1 MHEIYDSDRAAAP
14 DNDFEP
20 GHLRHL
26 VPGNRGRLLDPR
38 RTPVTVVGVD
48 LPHGM
53 FDVEVGAFEDAGAR
67 WRVALEEV
75 ARFQFGVGQELVSD
89 ALWARYEQAVER
101 FDKRLRIE
109 ADGEAAALTGERLEQ
124 ERIICARQLDRLGVP
139 ARLDPAP
146 FVRRRQGD
154 ASVAGAVRTLLE
166 ERDLVSLD
174 ERFVAQ
180 YVSNP
185 WSGEVVKGHAI
196 VAAELGLV
204 SYHGK
209 VVRDPSLFE
218 GDWAKDRR
226 AEHLLVRL
234 AVTAEVW
241 RRAGAPEVVLYR
253 AVSSETALRPSP
265 GASFVSATFSSDV
278 AASHFAGGPAT
289 RSAAMYRHRV
299 PIERLLMTF
308 WETAAM
314 NEPFAEAEAILIATN
329 DGPF

>member
-1 MHEIYDSDRAAAP
+1 
-14 DNDFEP
+14 
-20 GHLRHL
+20 
-26 VPGNRGRLLDPR
+26 
-38 RTPVTVVGVD
+38 
-48 LPHGM
+48 M
-53 FDVEVGAFEDAGAR
+53 FDVEVRAFEDAGAR

-75 ARFQFGVGQELVSD
+75 GRFQFAVGQEPVSD
-89 ALWARYEQAVER
+89 ALWARYQQAVER
-101 FDKRLRIE
+101 FDKRLQIE
-109 ADGEAAALTGERLEQ
+109 ADDAAAARTGERLRR
-124 ERIICARQLDRLGVP
+124 ERIICARHLDQLDVP

-146 FVRRRQGD
+146 FIQQRQGD
-154 ASVAGAVRTLLE
+154 AAVARAVRTLLA

-174 ERFVAQ
+174 ERFVAH

-204 SYHGK
+204 SYRGK
-209 VVRDPSLFE
+209 VVRDPTLFE

-241 RRAGAPEVVLYR
+241 RRAGAPQVVLYR
-253 AVSSETALRPSP
+253 AMSSETTLRPGSD
-265 GASFVSATFSSDV
+265 ASFVSATFSPSV

-289 RSAAMYRHRV
+289 RSAAMYRQRV
-299 PIERLLMTF
+299 PVERLLMTF

-314 NEPFAEAEAILIATN
+314 NEPFAEAEAILIGT
-329 DGPF
+329 DHGLF